1 MYLAGT
7 AGFVKLV
14 QLLKGRIDAKE
25 LKEKVIADAQA
36 AREKLELEAEAARDQ
51 IDIEAA
57 KQRDR
62 MLVDS
67 IQWTRAQYET
77 LLARITAAEDRARLA
92 EDSARIADVRARA
105 SDERSRALQ
114 MENGDCHKK
123 YEEVTAQCVMLRTQ
137 NDRQAVEISELRSR
151 IAMLEKKNGG

>member
-1 MYLAGT
+1 LLTLASGGGI
-7 AGFVKLV
+7 AKLWHHYQTRV
-14 QLLKGRIDAKE
+14 NAKE
-25 LKEKVIADAQA
+25 LREAEREKIEVAADA
-36 AREKLELEAEAARDQ
+36 AREQ
-51 IDIEAA
+51 IEIEAA
-57 KQRDR
+57 KARDK

-123 YEEVTAQCVMLRTQ
+123 YEEVTAQCVSLRAQNEIQAKEIADLTQ
-137 NDRQAVEISELRSR
+137 RLA
-151 IAMLEKKNGG
+151 ALERK